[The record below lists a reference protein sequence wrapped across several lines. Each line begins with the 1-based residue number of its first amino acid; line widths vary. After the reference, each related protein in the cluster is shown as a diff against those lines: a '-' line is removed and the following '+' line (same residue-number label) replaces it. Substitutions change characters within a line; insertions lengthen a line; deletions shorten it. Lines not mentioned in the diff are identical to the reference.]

1 LKPFRHLLILGT
13 IGSGKTCLAYY
24 FTQREKRLIVVDTMA
39 DERYKDAGVIVYD
52 LDQVGEILERQKRFR
67 IVFRSV
73 KPGDLKGVFEYAR
86 SACNIVLLIE
96 EASFYDLMGPWA
108 RSRKKSKV
116 FQEAV
121 VRGRHDNLKIVATT
135 QRPAQ
140 VHNLL
145 ISQSEILLGK
155 VFETNDARYLR
166 GLGGVTS
173 QTIEKAC
180 SLPDP
185 ALKDGVLSISYLTPL
200 DNKSHT
206 VDIVLKAHL

>member
-13 IGSGKTCLAYY
+13 IGSGKTSLAYY
-24 FTQREKRLIVVDTMA
+24 FTKEEKRLIIVDTVFE
-39 DERYKDAGVIVYD
+39 DRYQHAGVIVHN

-67 IVFRSV
+67 IVFRSGNR
-73 KPGDLKGVFEYAR
+73 GDLKGVFEYAR
-86 SACNIVLLIE
+86 AAGDLVVLVE
-96 EASFYDLMGPWA
+96 EASLYETMGPWA
-108 RSRKKSKV
+108 ASRNKDDV
-116 FQEAV
+116 FQKV
-121 VRGRHDNLKIVATT
+121 VILGRHDQVKIVATT
-135 QRPAQ
+135 QRPAN

-173 QTIEKAC
+173 ETIEKAC

-185 ALKDGVLSISYLTPL
+185 ALKDGRLSISYLTPL
-200 DNKSHT
+200 DNAVHT
-206 VDIVLKAHL
+206 VDIEI